1 MLNKVHMYSSSIDF
15 EKFYKDCVPKSHL
28 PSDYGG
34 ELESV
39 EELQTQQRQTFNKMK
54 DYFLYEEMQSN
65 LEFDEY
71 VDEFC
76 DDVKC

>member
-1 MLNKVHMYSSSIDF
+1 MYSSNIDF
-15 EKFYKDCVPKSHL
+15 EKFYKECVPKSCL
-28 PSDYGG
+28 PKDYGG

-39 EELQTQQRQTFNKMK
+39 EELRMKQRQTFNAMK

-65 LEFDEY
+65 LEFDDY

-76 DDVKC
+76 DDAKC